1 MNKFLSENSV
11 AKLLLKKGKLD
22 VKLNVCSET
31 FNQSMTLVGFVPYNE
46 LESLDYYA
54 PTIDMNDDVLFTPY
68 RIRVHRVEKTFPVMK
83 KIRLAKDSESFA
95 IQRKLVTP
103 YGIKGFSGYCHYM
116 EKEELTEVKK
126 KSILS
131 SKINEILRQVKSLQQ
146 FVPNKLVTN
155 NEGFLEYKASSDEYV
170 STRTYGDY
178 MVVSRCFLCLCA
190 YTNVATGKPYYSLFD
205 PEDIYIIAKTDND
218 DE

>member
-46 LESLDYYA
+46 LESLDYYV

-68 RIRVHRVEKTFPVMK
+68 RIRVPRVEKTFPVMK

-116 EKEELTEVKK
+116 EKEELVT
-126 KSILS
+126 I
-131 SKINEILRQVKSLQQ
+131 QQ
-146 FVPNKLVTN
+146 YYFPYLHPVT
-155 NEGFLEYKASSDEYV
+155 
-170 STRTYGDY
+170 
-178 MVVSRCFLCLCA
+178 
-190 YTNVATGKPYYSLFD
+190 
-205 PEDIYIIAKTDND
+205 I
-218 DE
+218 

>member
-68 RIRVHRVEKTFPVMK
+68 RIRVPRVEKTFPVMK

-116 EKEELTEVKK
+116 EKEEFTEVKK

-131 SKINEILRQVKSLQQ
+131 SKINEKLRQVKSLQQ

>member
-31 FNQSMTLVGFVPYNE
+31 FNSPMTLVGFVPYNE

-68 RIRVHRVEKTFPVMK
+68 RIRVPRVEKTFPVMK

-116 EKEELTEVKK
+116 EKEEFTEVKK

>member
-11 AKLLLKKGKLD
+11 ANLLLKKGKLD

-46 LESLDYYA
+46 LESLDYYV
-54 PTIDMNDDVLFTPY
+54 PTIDMNDDILFTPY
-68 RIRVHRVEKTFPVMK
+68 RIRVPRVEKTFPVMK

-103 YGIKGFSGYCHYM
+103 YGIKGFSGYCYYM

-131 SKINEILRQVKSLQQ
+131 SKINEILRQVKSSQQ

-190 YTNVATGKPYYSLFD
+190 YTNVATGKPCYSLFD
-205 PEDIYIIAKTDND
+205 PEDIYIMAETDND
-218 DE
+218 E

>member
-46 LESLDYYA
+46 LESLDYYV

-68 RIRVHRVEKTFPVMK
+68 RIRVPRVEKTFPVMK

-155 NEGFLEYKASSDEYV
+155 NEGFLEYKASSNEYV

-178 MVVSRCFLCLCA
+178 MVVSRCFLSLCA
-190 YTNVATGKPYYSLFD
+190 YTNVVTGKPCYSLFD
-205 PEDIYIIAKTDND
+205 PEDIYIMAETDND
-218 DE
+218 E

>member
-68 RIRVHRVEKTFPVMK
+68 RIRVPRVEKTFPVMK

-131 SKINEILRQVKSLQQ
+131 SKINEILRQVKSSQQ

-190 YTNVATGKPYYSLFD
+190 YTNVATGKPCYSLFD
-205 PEDIYIIAKTDND
+205 PEDIYIMAETDND
-218 DE
+218 E

>member
-11 AKLLLKKGKLD
+11 ANLLLKKGKLD

-46 LESLDYYA
+46 LESLDYYV

-68 RIRVHRVEKTFPVMK
+68 RIRVPRVEKTFPIMK

-190 YTNVATGKPYYSLFD
+190 YTNVATGKPCYSLFD
-205 PEDIYIIAKTDND
+205 PEDIYIMAETDND
-218 DE
+218 E

>member
-1 MNKFLSENSV
+1 M
-11 AKLLLKKGKLD
+11 
-22 VKLNVCSET
+22 
-31 FNQSMTLVGFVPYNE
+31 P
-46 LESLDYYA
+46 
-54 PTIDMNDDVLFTPY
+54 
-68 RIRVHRVEKTFPVMK
+68 
-83 KIRLAKDSESFA
+83 
-95 IQRKLVTP
+95 
-103 YGIKGFSGYCHYM
+103 IKGFSGYCHYM

>member
-11 AKLLLKKGKLD
+11 AKLLQKNGELD

-46 LESLDYYA
+46 LESLDYYV

-68 RIRVHRVEKTFPVMK
+68 RIRVPRVEKTFPVMK

-146 FVPNKLVTN
+146 FVPNKLITN
-155 NEGFLEYKASSDEYV
+155 NEGFLEYKASSDEFV

-190 YTNVATGKPYYSLFD
+190 YTNVATGKPCYSLFD

>member
-31 FNQSMTLVGFVPYNE
+31 FNSPMTLVGFVPYNE

-68 RIRVHRVEKTFPVMK
+68 RIRVPRVEKTFPVMK

-116 EKEELTEVKK
+116 EKEEFTEVKK

-190 YTNVATGKPYYSLFD
+190 YTNVATGKPYYSLFFLL
-205 PEDIYIIAKTDND
+205 
-218 DE
+218 

>member
-11 AKLLLKKGKLD
+11 ANLLLKKGKLD

-46 LESLDYYA
+46 LESLDYYV

-68 RIRVHRVEKTFPVMK
+68 RIRVPRVEKTFPVMK
-83 KIRLAKDSESFA
+83 KICLAKDRESFA

-131 SKINEILRQVKSLQQ
+131 SKINEILRQVKSSQQ

-190 YTNVATGKPYYSLFD
+190 YTNVATGKPCYSLFD
-205 PEDIYIIAKTDND
+205 PEDIYIMAETDND
-218 DE
+218 E

>member
-46 LESLDYYA
+46 LESLDYYV

-68 RIRVHRVEKTFPVMK
+68 RIRVPRVEKTFPVMK

-131 SKINEILRQVKSLQQ
+131 SKINEILRQVKSSQQ

-190 YTNVATGKPYYSLFD
+190 YTNVATGKPCYSLFD
-205 PEDIYIIAKTDND
+205 PEDIYIMAETDND
-218 DE
+218 E

>member
-68 RIRVHRVEKTFPVMK
+68 RIRVPRVEKTFPVMK

-116 EKEELTEVKK
+116 EKEEFTEVKK

>member
-68 RIRVHRVEKTFPVMK
+68 RIRVPRVEKTFPVMK

>member
-22 VKLNVCSET
+22 VKLNVYSET

-46 LESLDYYA
+46 LESLDYYV
-54 PTIDMNDDVLFTPY
+54 PTIDMNDDILFTPY
-68 RIRVHRVEKTFPVMK
+68 RIRVPRVEKTFPVMK

-131 SKINEILRQVKSLQQ
+131 SKINEILRQVKSSQQ

-190 YTNVATGKPYYSLFD
+190 YTNVATGKPCYSLFD
-205 PEDIYIIAKTDND
+205 PEDIYIMAETDND
-218 DE
+218 E

>member
-46 LESLDYYA
+46 LESLDYYV

-68 RIRVHRVEKTFPVMK
+68 RIRVPKVEKTFPVMK

-131 SKINEILRQVKSLQQ
+131 SKINEILRQVKSSQQ
-146 FVPNKLVTN
+146 FVPNKLITN
-155 NEGFLEYKASSDEYV
+155 NEGFLEYKVSSDEYV

-190 YTNVATGKPYYSLFD
+190 YTNVATGKPCYSLFD
-205 PEDIYIIAKTDND
+205 PEDIYIMAETDND
-218 DE
+218 E

>member
-68 RIRVHRVEKTFPVMK
+68 RIRVPRVEKTFPVMK

-116 EKEELTEVKK
+116 EKEEFTEVKK

-155 NEGFLEYKASSDEYV
+155 NEGF
-170 STRTYGDY
+170 
-178 MVVSRCFLCLCA
+178 
-190 YTNVATGKPYYSLFD
+190 P
-205 PEDIYIIAKTDND
+205 
-218 DE
+218 

>member
-46 LESLDYYA
+46 LESLDYYV

-68 RIRVHRVEKTFPVMK
+68 RIRVPRVEKTFPVMK

-131 SKINEILRQVKSLQQ
+131 SKINEILRQVKSSQQ
-146 FVPNKLVTN
+146 FVPNKLITN
-155 NEGFLEYKASSDEYV
+155 NEGFLEYKVSSDEYV
-170 STRTYGDY
+170 STRTYVDY

-190 YTNVATGKPYYSLFD
+190 YTNVATGKPCYSLFD
-205 PEDIYIIAKTDND
+205 PEDIYIMAETDND
-218 DE
+218 E

>member
-46 LESLDYYA
+46 LESLDYYV

-68 RIRVHRVEKTFPVMK
+68 RIRVPRVEKTFPVMK

-155 NEGFLEYKASSDEYV
+155 NEGFLEYKASSNEYV

-190 YTNVATGKPYYSLFD
+190 YTNVVTGKPCYSLFD
-205 PEDIYIIAKTDND
+205 PEDIYIMAETDND
-218 DE
+218 E

>member
-11 AKLLLKKGKLD
+11 ANLLLKKGKLD

-46 LESLDYYA
+46 LESLDYYV
-54 PTIDMNDDVLFTPY
+54 PTIDMNDDILFTPY
-68 RIRVHRVEKTFPVMK
+68 RIRVPRVEKTFPVMK

-131 SKINEILRQVKSLQQ
+131 SKINEILRQVKSSQQ

-155 NEGFLEYKASSDEYV
+155 NEGVLEYKASSDEYV

-190 YTNVATGKPYYSLFD
+190 YTNVATGKPCYSLFD
-205 PEDIYIIAKTDND
+205 PEDIYIMAETDND
-218 DE
+218 E

>member
-68 RIRVHRVEKTFPVMK
+68 RIRVPRVEKTFPVMK

-116 EKEELTEVKK
+116 EKEEFTEVKK

-155 NEGFLEYKASSDEYV
+155 NEGLLEYKASSDEYV

>member
-46 LESLDYYA
+46 LESLDYYV

-68 RIRVHRVEKTFPVMK
+68 RIRVPRVEKTFPVMK

-103 YGIKGFSGYCHYM
+103 YGTKGFSGYCHYM

-146 FVPNKLVTN
+146 FVPNKLATN
-155 NEGFLEYKASSDEYV
+155 SEGFLEYKASSDEYV

-190 YTNVATGKPYYSLFD
+190 YTNVATGKPCYSLFD
-205 PEDIYIIAKTDND
+205 PEDIYLIAKTDND

>member
-11 AKLLLKKGKLD
+11 ANLLLKKGKLD

-46 LESLDYYA
+46 LESLDYYV
-54 PTIDMNDDVLFTPY
+54 PTIDMNDDILFTPY
-68 RIRVHRVEKTFPVMK
+68 RIRVPRVEKTFPVMK

-131 SKINEILRQVKSLQQ
+131 SKINEILRQVKSSQQ

-190 YTNVATGKPYYSLFD
+190 YTNVATGKPCYSLFD
-205 PEDIYIIAKTDND
+205 PEDIYIMAETDND
-218 DE
+218 E

>member
-46 LESLDYYA
+46 LESLDYYV
-54 PTIDMNDDVLFTPY
+54 PTIDMNDDILFTPY
-68 RIRVHRVEKTFPVMK
+68 RIRVPRVEKTFPVMK

-131 SKINEILRQVKSLQQ
+131 SKINEILRQVKSSQQ

-190 YTNVATGKPYYSLFD
+190 YTNVATGKPCYSLFD
-205 PEDIYIIAKTDND
+205 PEDIYIMAETDND
-218 DE
+218 E

>member
-11 AKLLLKKGKLD
+11 ANLLLKKGKLD

-46 LESLDYYA
+46 LESLDYYV

-68 RIRVHRVEKTFPVMK
+68 RIRVPRVEKTFPVMK

-190 YTNVATGKPYYSLFD
+190 YTNVATGKPCYSLFD
-205 PEDIYIIAKTDND
+205 PEDIYIMAETDND
-218 DE
+218 E

>member
-46 LESLDYYA
+46 LESLDYYV

-68 RIRVHRVEKTFPVMK
+68 RIRVPRVEKTFPVMK

-131 SKINEILRQVKSLQQ
+131 SKINEILRQVKSSQQ
-146 FVPNKLVTN
+146 FVPNKLITN

-190 YTNVATGKPYYSLFD
+190 YTNVATGKPCYSLFD
-205 PEDIYIIAKTDND
+205 PEDIYIMAETDND
-218 DE
+218 E

>member
-46 LESLDYYA
+46 LESLDYYV

-68 RIRVHRVEKTFPVMK
+68 RIRVPRVEKTFPVMK

-131 SKINEILRQVKSLQQ
+131 SKINEILRQVKSSQQ
-146 FVPNKLVTN
+146 FVPNKLITN

-170 STRTYGDY
+170 STRTYG
-178 MVVSRCFLCLCA
+178 
-190 YTNVATGKPYYSLFD
+190 
-205 PEDIYIIAKTDND
+205 E
-218 DE
+218 